1 ECPVGLMVRKTVGM
15 DRAALE
21 EAFAEFLQEKR
32 LNLRQIDFVKRIID
46 YLAKNGEMLPQDV
59 KKPAFAGM
67 SNVAALFK
75 GNLGDVTSI
84 FNKVKEVTSNGS
96 EIA

>member
-1 ECPVGLMVRKTVGM
+1 MVRKTLGM

-21 EAFAEFLQEKR
+21 EAFAEFLQENR

-46 YLAKNGEMLPQDV
+46 YLAKNGEMVPQDV
-59 KKPAFAGM
+59 KKPAFAGL
-67 SNVAALFK
+67 SNVAQLFK
-75 GNLGDVTSI
+75 GSTGEVQNI
-84 FNKVKEVTSNGS
+84 FAKVKEVSSNGV

>member
-1 ECPVGLMVRKTVGM
+1 VRKTVGM

-21 EAFAEFLQEKR
+21 EAFAEFLQENR
-32 LNLRQIDFVKRIID
+32 LNLQQINFVRRIID
-46 YLAKNGEMLPQDV
+46 YLAKNGEMIPRDV

-67 SNVAALFK
+67 SNVAQLFK
-75 GNLGDVTSI
+75 GNVGEVSNI
-84 FNKVKEVTSNGS
+84 FAKVQEVTSNGS